1 MFETSAQPVSPTS
14 GTGRQ
19 RSRTVKLAAL
29 GAAIVVLAAVAG
41 VCVISA
47 VSKGGASAASPHET
61 VAGSA
66 PSLTAGRGAAVPFVE
81 VEAANAKTNGTV
93 LAESRQWNTLAG
105 EAIGR
110 RSVTLVGRG
119 KYVEFTLAQPA
130 NSIDVRYSI
139 PDSADGSPYTATLS
153 VYTDGV
159 RQKSLTL
166 TNKFSWYY
174 GAYPFVNQPSSGNP
188 HHFYDEVH
196 TLLGKELPAGSK
208 VRLQVDADD
217 TARSYTI
224 DLADFEDVAP
234 ALSQPTGSVSVIDFG
249 ADPSGAKNSTG
260 AFTAA
265 IAAGLGKGAPVWIPT
280 GTFEV
285 DKHLV
290 VSNNVTIEG
299 AGPWYSVI
307 TGAGVGIYGNNAPH
321 PSLNVHLSN
330 FAIEGTIDHRDDAAQ
345 VNGVGGGMGG
355 GSTISD
361 LWIEHTKVG
370 MWFDGPFDGL
380 SLTDNRIDDT
390 AADGINLHDGITNS
404 TVSNNFI
411 RNTGDDGIA
420 TWSEHDADTGD
431 VISFNTVEAPI
442 LANNI
447 AMYGGADNAVT
458 DDVVSDTQTQG
469 GGIHVGNRFNAV
481 ALSGTTTIARDTAL
495 RTGVLDPNW
504 KYGVGA
510 LWFWA
515 DDSPMDGAI
524 RVKDV
529 DLIDSSYEG
538 VQFTGGS
545 VGNVTLTNVKI
556 AGTGTFALQLES
568 HGDASFK
575 NVVATDV
582 GAKHGIYNCL
592 YTGGD
597 SSAFAVKDLGG
608 NAGWNTTYCGKWP
621 TPVNTFTYP
630 TPSTSND
637 FEIGP
642 LPTGDAITAGK
653 SVQVGVPSSVSDGE
667 SQQLQLTS
675 RGAPPGVGITFA
687 QPSIAAGA
695 HTTMTVTTKSSTPP
709 GRYPITVTGTS
720 TTGAHSTTYNLVVA
734 ATGAGALRADQQSL
748 TFDGQSVGTP
758 SDATSI
764 RLTNTGKTLVNV
776 SSITSSGDFTETN
789 SCGTAIAAGQSCTI
803 SVVLAA
809 TTAGPRTGA
818 ITVSDDVNPLVVT
831 LSGTALGS
839 SNLALN
845 KPAMASGTQD
855 GYPPSNMTDGNS
867 GSYWE
872 SANNAFPQWATVDL
886 GSVASVSKLVLE
898 LPPPAAWSTRVQT
911 LSVLGST
918 DGTTYTAIL
927 PPAAYTFD
935 PAKGNDVTITF
946 PAVKVRRIKLLVT
959 ANSGWPAAQ
968 FSEVEVY
975 Q

>member
-1 MFETSAQPVSPTS
+1 MYETSAQPVPPAE
-14 GTGRQ
+14 RARRP
-19 RSRTVKLAAL
+19 RSRAFRLAVL
-29 GAAIVVLAAVAG
+29 GAAIVVLAAVG
-41 VCVISA
+41 T
-47 VSKGGASAASPHET
+47 VSVVLTSGGASAASPHDT

-93 LAESRQWNTLAG
+93 LAESRKWDTLAG

-110 RSVTLVGRG
+110 RAVTLVGRG
-119 KYVEFTLAQPA
+119 KYVEFTLSQPA

-139 PDSADGSPYTATLS
+139 PDSPDGSAYTASLS
-153 VYTDGV
+153 VYVDGTK
-159 RQKSLTL
+159 QKSLTL
-166 TNKFSWYY
+166 TNKYSWYY

-196 TLLGKELPAGSK
+196 SLLGKELPAGSK
-208 VRLQVDADD
+208 VRLQVDAGDK
-217 TARSYTI
+217 AKSYTI
-224 DLADFEDVAP
+224 DLADFEEVAP
-234 ALSQPTGSVSVIDFG
+234 ALTQPAGSVSVTAFG
-249 ADPSGAKNSTG
+249 ADPTG
-260 AFTAA
+260 AGDSTAA
-265 IAAGLGKGAPVWIPT
+265 ITSAIAAALGKGTSVWIPA
-280 GTFEV
+280 GTFAV

-290 VSNNVTIEG
+290 VGNNVTIEG
-299 AGPWYSVI
+299 AGPWYSVL
-307 TGAGVGIYGNNAPH
+307 TGAGVGIYGNSAPH
-321 PSLNVHLSN
+321 PSVNVHLSN
-330 FAIEGTIDHRDDAAQ
+330 FAIEGTIDQRDDAAQ
-345 VNGVGGGMGG
+345 VNGIGGGMGG

-390 AADGINLHDGITNS
+390 TADGINLHDGITNS
-404 TVSNNFI
+404 VVRDNFI

-420 TWSEHDADTGD
+420 TWSEHDADGDD

-447 AMYGGADNAVT
+447 AIYGGADNAVT
-458 DDVVSDTQTQG
+458 DNVVSDTQTQG

-524 RVKDV
+524 RVDDV

-538 VQFTGGS
+538 VQFTGAS
-545 VGNVTLTNVKI
+545 VGNVALANVKI

-575 NVVATDV
+575 NVVATNV
-582 GAKHGIYNCL
+582 GAKAGIYNCL

-608 NAGWNTTYCGKWP
+608 NSGWNTTYCGKWP
-621 TPVNTFTYP
+621 APVNSYTYP
-630 TPSTSND
+630 KPILLSD
-637 FEIGP
+637 FEVGP
-642 LPTGDAITAGK
+642 LAPADAITAGD
-653 SVQVGVPSSVSDGE
+653 SLQVGVSSSVIEGQ
-667 SQQLQLTS
+667 SQQLQLKASGT
-675 RGAPPGVGITFA
+675 PPGAGVTFA
-687 QPSIAAGA
+687 QSSMAAGA
-695 HTTMTVTTKSSTPP
+695 HTTVTVATKSSTPP
-709 GRYPITVTGTS
+709 GRYRITVTA
-720 TTGAHSTTYNLVVA
+720 TGGGVSHSTTYDLVVA
-734 ATGAGALRADQQSL
+734 GDGTGALAADQQSL

-758 SDATSI
+758 SDTKSV
-764 RLTNTGKTLVNV
+764 RLTNTGESLVNL
-776 SSITSSGDFTETN
+776 SSIASSGDFVETN
-789 SCGTAIAAGQSCTI
+789 NCGIAIAVGQSCTV
-803 SVVLAA
+803 SVSLAA
-809 TTAGPRTGA
+809 TAPGPRTGA
-818 ITVSDDVNPLVVT
+818 ITIADEANPLVVT

-845 KPAMASGTQD
+845 KTATASGTQD

-872 SANNAFPQWATVDL
+872 STNSAFPQSATIDL
-886 GSVASVSKLVLE
+886 GSVSLVSKVVLA
-898 LPPPAAWSTRVQT
+898 LPPPSAWSTRAQT

-918 DGTTYTAIL
+918 DGTTYTTIVAS
-927 PPAAYTFD
+927 AAYTFD
-935 PAKGNDVTITF
+935 PAKGNEVSIKF
-946 PAVKVRRIKLLVT
+946 PAVKVHDIKLLVS
-959 ANSGWPAAQ
+959 ANTGWPAAQ
-968 FSEVEVY
+968 FSEVAVY